1 MARRDEGA
9 YLQYVTERQRSQL
22 GWIGREIDR
31 LSHSRAISVQGGLSR
46 EAGRRGGESEVGF
59 FVRGARKIV
68 LTSLPPRLP
77 VVSLAD

>member
-9 YLQYVTERQRSQL
+9 YLQYVTEEQRSQP
-22 GWIGREIDR
+22 GWIGREIAR
-31 LSHSRAISVQGGLSR
+31 LTHSRALNPQGGINR
-46 EAGRRGGESEVGF
+46 KAGRRRGESEVAF
-59 FVRGARKIV
+59 FARGAQKIV